1 MIPGRILENLAGTT
15 SFLRLDP
22 SRCLRNRHG
31 ESGCDR
37 CTGVCPTG
45 AVSVADGLAV
55 EEKRCTGCLSCTAV
69 CPTGALEP
77 EADFDSLLA
86 ALAAHRLP
94 VFVIG
99 CQKSGSNS
107 HRQLP
112 CLGMLSAEHLV
123 GLYSQ
128 GRAEVRIAVH
138 ACADCAAGPV
148 LEQLTARLHET
159 VRDTGLPIDRR
170 IRLVGDEKELAFQEE
185 GLDRRSFFSSL
196 RRMAF
201 RGVAT
206 ALAPPPGE
214 KEGKS
219 YMDKALPR
227 RRAILLA
234 ALASLPAEEAGSAS
248 NAFTFSASFSGSC
261 DGCLGCVR
269 ACPTAALD
277 EPVEDGGSSPRFDP
291 KRCTGCRLC
300 TEFCLSSAVAIRASI
315 PPTPTPPCE

>member
-1 MIPGRILENLAGTT
+1 MIPGRILENLAGPP
-15 SFLRLDP
+15 SSLRPDP

-31 ESGCDR
+31 DSGCDR
-37 CTGVCPTG
+37 CAVVCPTG

-55 EEKRCTGCLSCTAV
+55 EEERCTGCLCCTAV
-69 CPTGALEP
+69 CPAGALEP
-77 EADFDSLLA
+77 EADFDSLLT
-86 ALAAHRLP
+86 ALAAHRHP

-99 CQKSGSNS
+99 CPKSGPHS

-123 GLYSQ
+123 GLYSR
-128 GRAEVRIAVH
+128 GNAEVRIAVH
-138 ACADCAAGPV
+138 ACDDCAAGPM
-148 LEQLTARLHET
+148 LEQLAARLRET

-170 IRLVGDEKELAFQEE
+170 IRLVADEQELAFQEE
-185 GLDRRSFFSSL
+185 GLDRRSFFLSL

-206 ALAPPPGE
+206 ALAPTAGE
-214 KEGKS
+214 KGGMRMS
-219 YMDKALPR
+219 YIDKALPR

-234 ALASLPAEEAGSAS
+234 ALASLPAEEAGTAS

-277 EPVEDGGSSPRFDP
+277 EPGEDGAPSPRFDP

-300 TEFCLSSAVAIRASI
+300 TEFCLSGAMDIAPA
-315 PPTPTPPCE
+315 T